1 MAKAKPRTKSATDS
15 ATVPSAAAA
24 TVRDLAAE
32 SAPVAAPNTPT
43 PLAEELSS
51 ATTVPSTTPAGA
63 TAVVG
68 KAAVHEA
75 ADKEATVKKAT
86 VKKATVKKATVKKG
100 PTRKT
105 VSQKPV
111 APKSVAKTAVTKTA
125 ARKAASTKPAA
136 TKTARSKAAASKTNL
151 SAPAASPKG
160 SLAMAPAVTPVV
172 NAAPRLHSYPLISPQ
187 GKPVSVVHVAAEL
200 APFARTGGLG
210 EAVANLALSQVRSG
224 LKVSIIMPLYR
235 QVQAV
240 VTDFVPV
247 GDPYQVVVGPRT
259 EQAQL
264 FESASL
270 RSREL
275 EGKPRVYFVASGQYF
290 DREGIYGDS
299 NGDYDDNARR
309 WAHFSLAALNAIP
322 RISEAPT
329 MLHCH
334 DWHTALTPAY
344 LRAYHPAHEFYRN
357 TSTLLTV
364 HNAGYQGHFPTDTMA
379 DVGLPWEFYNHQMFE
394 WYGRMNMLKGGIAC
408 ADAVSTVSPTHA
420 HELRTAA
427 GGFGLHEHFIAMR
440 ERFVGI
446 LNGIDNSDWN
456 PATDP
461 HIAYNYSRARLS
473 PKRQNK
479 AALQRLFGL
488 PERPGTPVIGMSA
501 RMVAQKGLDLI
512 LGSPRFL
519 SLDAQFVFLG
529 QGERRYIDVL
539 TELAALVPGR
549 IGVQTKFTVEQ
560 EHRLLAGADMIVMPS
575 QYEPCGLTQMRAQ
588 RYGTLPVARRVGGLA
603 DTIEDN
609 LTGFL
614 FDDYTQADF
623 IQACARAIDHYR
635 HPQVWTGMVK
645 DAMSRDF
652 GWEKSEYKY
661 RELYRRAIAMPHW
674 RR

>member
-1 MAKAKPRTKSATDS
+1 M
-15 ATVPSAAAA
+15 
-24 TVRDLAAE
+24 
-32 SAPVAAPNTPT
+32 
-43 PLAEELSS
+43 
-51 ATTVPSTTPAGA
+51 
-63 TAVVG
+63 VG
-68 KAAVHEA
+68 KARVHEA
-75 ADKEATVKKAT
+75 ADKEAADKEAT

-105 VSQKPV
+105 VPQKPV

-125 ARKAASTKPAA
+125 ARKPAATKPAATKPAATKPAA

-151 SAPAASPKG
+151 SAPTASPKG
-160 SLAMAPAVTPVV
+160 LLAMAPAVTPVLTAV
-172 NAAPRLHSYPLISPQ
+172 PRLHSYPLISPQ

-461 HIAYNYSRARLS
+461 HIAYNYSRTRLS

-652 GWEKSEYKY
+652 GWEKSEHKY